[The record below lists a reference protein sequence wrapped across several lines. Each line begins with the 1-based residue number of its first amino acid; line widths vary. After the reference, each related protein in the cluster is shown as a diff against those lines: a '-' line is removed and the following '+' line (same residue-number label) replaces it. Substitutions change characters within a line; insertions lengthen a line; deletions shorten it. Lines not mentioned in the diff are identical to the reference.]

1 MLEYF
6 PAPSSQPDTR
16 KRETDPKLIRPQQAI
31 TESYLQ
37 GTENRKLGSAARDG
51 IKKRRRPA
59 RLEEQRTET
68 AATALTWSAPRFF
81 LSAEIYG
88 NFPNFLSIH
97 GVR

>member
-31 TESYLQ
+31 TESDLQ
-37 GTENRKLGSAARDG
+37 GTENWKLVSAARDG

-68 AATALTWSAPRFF
+68 AATALAWSALL
-81 LSAEIYG
+81 LSAPASGVSEI
-88 NFPNFLSIH
+88 FSSSFHLSS
-97 GVR
+97 

>member
-37 GTENRKLGSAARDG
+37 GTENRKLGSAC
-51 IKKRRRPA
+51 KRIERSSSFNV
-59 RLEEQRTET
+59 QST
-68 AATALTWSAPRFF
+68 
-81 LSAEIYG
+81 
-88 NFPNFLSIH
+88 IH
-97 GVR
+97 IQIADQS

>member
-16 KRETDPKLIRPQQAI
+16 KKETDPKLIRPQQAI

-37 GTENRKLGSAARDG
+37 GTENWKLGSAARDE

-68 AATALTWSAPRFF
+68 AATALTWPALLPSAPA
-81 LSAEIYG
+81 S
-88 NFPNFLSIH
+88 
-97 GVR
+97 GVSKIFSSSFHFSS

>member
-16 KRETDPKLIRPQQAI
+16 KREIDPKLIRPQQAI

-37 GTENRKLGSAARDG
+37 GTENWKLGSAARDR

-59 RLEEQRTET
+59 WLEEQRTET
-68 AATALTWSAPRFF
+68 AATARTGTVTREEDGGGGACAVA
-81 LSAEIYG
+81 AEELG
-88 NFPNFLSIH
+88 
-97 GVR
+97 GRR